1 MGTTGDVPLQCSNV
15 CVCDAVFV
23 EVRGLA
29 AVLFSR

>member
-1 MGTTGDVPLQCSNV
+1 MCLFNAAMCV

-23 EVRGLA
+23 EVRSLA